1 MRRKSRGRG
10 TFPRSAIRTLCH
22 SFLTTLVM
30 ASAAAAQDG
39 SGTPRIWLVA
49 NNGVDGP
56 SCGVFGSPCRS
67 ISQAISIAS
76 AGDSI
81 IVGPGRYG
89 DLDQNGVLGGL
100 GEETGGCIGMICVDK
115 AVRLVSREGAER
127 TVIDAT
133 GLASP
138 TNAVA
143 ILADDVIFGRSH
155 RGFTVRGAVNI
166 GVLVESARVWI
177 IDNIAIGNRAIGFGL
192 LGPAPIGAHL
202 VGNIAADNDQGFNVS
217 GANNQLQLN
226 VAHSSTTAGFVLDG
240 VGQRLYDN
248 NAISN
253 ANGVQILGGNDHKL
267 VRNAFIGN
275 TQFGVH
281 ILRPATNIA
290 LHRNNIFGN
299 GSGVLSTSSS
309 VVSATNNF
317 WGSATGP
324 GSDPAD
330 EVSGA
335 VTFRPFAAEPFDVN
349 RRTH

>member
-1 MRRKSRGRG
+1 MRGKSRGRG
-10 TFPRSAIRTLCH
+10 TFLRSAIRSLCH
-22 SFLTTLVM
+22 GFLMILVI
-30 ASAAAAQDG
+30 ACAAAAQDS

-49 NNGVDGP
+49 NNGIDDP
-56 SCGVFGSPCRS
+56 SCGAFGSPCRS
-67 ISQAISIAS
+67 ISQAIANAS

-89 DLDQNGVLGGL
+89 DLDQDGALGGV

-115 AVRLVSREGAER
+115 AVRLASREGAER
-127 TVIDAT
+127 TLIDAT
-133 GLASP
+133 GLATP
-138 TNAVA
+138 TNAVV
-143 ILADDVIFGRSH
+143 ILADDVVFGRSH
-155 RGFTVRGAVNI
+155 RGFTVRGAVNN
-166 GVLVESARVWI
+166 GVSVESARVWI
-177 IDNIAIGNRAIGFGL
+177 IDNIATGNRSVGFAL
-192 LGPAPIGAHL
+192 LGTAPVGAHL
-202 VGNIAADNDQGFNVS
+202 IGNIAADNDQGFTVF
-217 GANNQLQLN
+217 GADNQLELN
-226 VAHSSTTAGFVLDG
+226 VAHSNATAGFVLDG

-253 ANGVQILGGNDHKL
+253 ADGVLILGGSNHKL

-275 TQFGVH
+275 MRFGVH

-299 GSGVLSTSSS
+299 GSGVLSTSRS

-330 EVSGA
+330 EVSGT
-335 VTFRPFAAEPFDVN
+335 VTFRPFATQPFKIN